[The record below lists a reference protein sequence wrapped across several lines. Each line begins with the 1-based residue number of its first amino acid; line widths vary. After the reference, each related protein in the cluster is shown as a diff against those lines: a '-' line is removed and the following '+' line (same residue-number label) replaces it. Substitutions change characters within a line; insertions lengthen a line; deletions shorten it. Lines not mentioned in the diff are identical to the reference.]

1 MENLDIF
8 CEGENFIGI
17 TADENS
23 KYINEWYNLFNSE
36 YITRYLD
43 HGFYPNTKS
52 SQLEFIKKTN
62 THNDRLILL
71 VLSKKTNE
79 FLGTMS
85 LSSINFLKR
94 SCQFGLVLDNRR
106 FKGDDL
112 FIPLEVCSFL
122 ISHAFDKLGM
132 LRVWGG
138 QAYPG
143 LKKWNKRLELLGLI
157 TEGISKS
164 SFAKGH
170 KREDQVFFSI
180 DYERYLNIKQNRN
193 GNLWPG
199 KAEIKKFMKLQSDK
213 SFTEIYEETVNKI
226 RDQFIK
232 NQKIY

>member
-143 LKKWNKRLELLGLI
+143 LKKWNKRVINIHPSLLPAFK
-157 TEGISKS
+157 GINPQERALKYNVKFSGCTIH
-164 SFAKGH
+164 FVNG
-170 KREDQVFFSI
+170 EIDGGEIIDQSI
-180 DYERYLNIKQNRN
+180 VRV
-193 GNLWPG
+193 
-199 KAEIKKFMKLQSDK
+199 DK
-213 SFTEIYEETVNKI
+213 NETVKSLKKKI
-226 RDQFIK
+226 LIEEHK
-232 NQKIY
+232 LYINVLENIIQKES